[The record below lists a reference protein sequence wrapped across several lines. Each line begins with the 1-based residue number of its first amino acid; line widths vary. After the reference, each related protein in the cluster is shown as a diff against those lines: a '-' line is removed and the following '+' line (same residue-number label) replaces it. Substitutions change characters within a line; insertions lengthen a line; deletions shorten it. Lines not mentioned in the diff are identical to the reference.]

1 MPQFPLNT
9 DDLLGCREVRFMSRQ
24 ETNYPILMRLTLDFD
39 LRVLQLQRRTYSHI
53 SLRYVPASPEFILG
67 NADYREQL
75 IALSPGHASL
85 KELEAYAQQ
94 HQVDILHDYLFG
106 LDRDQSQG

>member
-9 DDLLGCREVRFMSRQ
+9 DDLLGCREVRFMNRQ
-24 ETNYPILMRLTLDFD
+24 ESSYPILMRLCLDFD

-53 SLRYVPASPEFILG
+53 SLRYVPTPPEFILS
-67 NADYREQL
+67 NADYREAL
-75 IALSPGHASL
+75 IALSPCCNSL
-85 KELEAYAQQ
+85 RDLENYAEQ

-106 LDRDQSQG
+106 FDDSQTG